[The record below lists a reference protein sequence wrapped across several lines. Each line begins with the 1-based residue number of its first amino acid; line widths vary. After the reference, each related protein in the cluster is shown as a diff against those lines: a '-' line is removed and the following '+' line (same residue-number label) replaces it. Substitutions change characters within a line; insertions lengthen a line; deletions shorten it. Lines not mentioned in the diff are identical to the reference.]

1 MTFLPTLRALRQS
14 HAGKALKRAAMIAA
28 MVVPVA
34 IVGLVTTSSAATL
47 DEIKKRGYMVV
58 ATEDDFRPFE
68 FVKDGKPTG
77 FDNEMVEA
85 LKKAAPFEIRQEILP
100 WTGILA
106 GVSTGKYD
114 IAITA
119 AIITKERTQSLEFTS
134 PIADA
139 THYYLKRKNDTSIKS
154 IKDLSGKT
162 VGVQAG
168 SALLGRLP
176 ELATMIE
183 KDGGKMGKVVE
194 YTSYPEAYQDLA
206 LGRTDY
212 VVNTIINLKA
222 VVAEKPGVFEIG
234 QAVSGK
240 SFPAWAIKKGNTELL
255 AYMNEFIAQE
265 KANGEMAA
273 LQKKWFGESFPDLPV
288 TFTPEF

>member
-1 MTFLPTLRALRQS
+1 MTTASLIRSCVSRRLSFGLAVALLVIPLL
-14 HAGKALKRAAMIAA
+14 AGPSRAAS
-28 MVVPVA
+28 
-34 IVGLVTTSSAATL
+34 LE
-47 DEIKKRGYMVV
+47 EIKKRGLIV

-77 FDNEMVEA
+77 FDNELIED
-85 LKKAAPFEIRQEILP
+85 LRKYAPFEIKQQIIP

-114 IAITA
+114 AAITA
-119 AIITKERTQSLEFTS
+119 AIITKERKQSLDFTS

-139 THYYLKRKNDTSIKS
+139 THYYLKRRGDKSISS

-168 SALLGRLP
+168 SALLARLP
-176 ELATMIE
+176 ELGAMLE
-183 KDGGKMGKVVE
+183 KQGGKLGKVVE

-206 LGRTDY
+206 LGRVDY
-212 VVNTIINLKA
+212 VVNTVINLQTL
-222 VVAEKPGVFEIG
+222 VAEKPGVFELG

-240 SFPAWAIKKGNTELL
+240 SFPAWAVAKGNTELVDFL
-255 AYMNEFIAQE
+255 NGFIAKE
-265 KANGEMAA
+265 KQTGRFAE
-273 LQKKWFGESFPDLPV
+273 LQKKWFGEAFPNLP
-288 TFTPEF
+288 TQWDPEF

>member
-1 MTFLPTLRALRQS
+1 MSIFKRSHAPSRRALL
-14 HAGKALKRAAMIAA
+14 AAIALPLALFATLSTAR
-28 MVVPVA
+28 
-34 IVGLVTTSSAATL
+34 AATL

-77 FDNEMVEA
+77 FDNEMVEL
-85 LKKAAPFEIRQEILP
+85 LKKYAPFEIRQEILP

-119 AIITKERTQSLEFTS
+119 AIITKERAKSLDFTS

-139 THYYLKRKNDTSIKS
+139 THYYVKRKSDTSIKS
-154 IKDLSGKT
+154 VKDLSGKT

-176 ELATMIE
+176 ELQSTLE
-183 KDGGKMGKVVE
+183 KGGGKLGKVVE

-206 LGRTDY
+206 LSRTDY
-212 VVNTIINLKA
+212 VVNTIINLKTL
-222 VVAEKPGVFEIG
+222 VAEKPAVFELG
-234 QAVSGK
+234 QPVSGK
-240 SFPAWAIKKGNTELL
+240 SYPAWAIAKGNTTLV
-255 AYMNEFIAQE
+255 AFMNEFLAKQ
-265 KANGEMAA
+265 KASGEMAT
-273 LQKKWFGESFPDLPV
+273 LQKKWFGEAFPDLPV
-288 TFTPEF
+288 SFTPEF

>member
-1 MTFLPTLRALRQS
+1 MTTTSPARFGSLSRRLMLGLLAALVAMPM
-14 HAGKALKRAAMIAA
+14 AGKAQAA
-28 MVVPVA
+28 
-34 IVGLVTTSSAATL
+34 GL
-47 DEIKKRGYMVV
+47 DEIKKRGLTV

-77 FDNEMVEA
+77 FDNELVED
-85 LKKAAPFEIRQEILP
+85 LRKYAPFEIKQEILP

-114 IAITA
+114 VAITA
-119 AIITKERTQSLEFTS
+119 AIITKERKKSLDFTS

-139 THYYLKRKNDTSIKS
+139 THYYVKRKDDKS
-154 IKDLSGKT
+154 ITSVKDLSGKT

-176 ELATMIE
+176 ELDATLK
-183 KDGGKMGKVVE
+183 KDGGALGKIVE

-212 VVNTIINLKA
+212 VVNTVINLKTL
-222 VVAEKPGVFEIG
+222 VTEKPAVFEVG
-234 QAVSGK
+234 QAVSGP
-240 SFPAWAIKKGNTELL
+240 SFPAWAVAKDNTELL
-255 AYMNEFIAQE
+255 AFLNEFIAKE
-265 KANGEMAA
+265 KSSGRFAE
-273 LQKKWFGESFPDLPV
+273 LQKKWFGEDFPNLPV
-288 TFTPEF
+288 AFEPEF

>member
-1 MTFLPTLRALRQS
+1 MTRLLPARFGSVSRRLLLLLLTAQLAVPML
-14 HAGKALKRAAMIAA
+14 AGKAH
-28 MVVPVA
+28 
-34 IVGLVTTSSAATL
+34 AATL
-47 DEIKKRGYMVV
+47 EEIKKQGFMTV

-77 FDNEMVEA
+77 FDNELLED
-85 LKKAAPFEIRQEILP
+85 LRKYAPFEIRQQILP

-114 IAITA
+114 VAITA
-119 AIITKERTQSLEFTS
+119 AIITKERKQSLDFTS

-139 THYYLKRKNDTSIKS
+139 THYYIKRKGDTSIS
-154 IKDLSGKT
+154 SVKDLSGKT

-168 SALLGRLP
+168 SALLARLP
-176 ELATMIE
+176 ELDATLK
-183 KDGGKMGKVVE
+183 KDGGKLGKIVE

-212 VVNTIINLKA
+212 VVNTVINLKT
-222 VVAEKPGVFEIG
+222 VVAEKPNVFELG

-240 SFPAWAIKKGNTELL
+240 SFPGWAVAKGNTELV
-255 AYMNEFIAQE
+255 AYLNEFIAKE
-265 KANGEMAA
+265 KASGRFAE
-273 LQKKWFGESFPDLPV
+273 LQKKWFGDSFPDLPV
-288 TFTPEF
+288 SFEPEF

>member
-1 MTFLPTLRALRQS
+1 MAKRLFGVSRLGSALLGLLAALLAVASFSPQ
-14 HAGKALKRAAMIAA
+14 AGAAS
-28 MVVPVA
+28 
-34 IVGLVTTSSAATL
+34 LE
-47 DEIKKRGYMVV
+47 EIKKRGYLIV

-77 FDNEMVEA
+77 FDNELVDE
-85 LKKAAPFEIRQEILP
+85 LRKYAPFEIKQEILP
-100 WTGILA
+100 WTGLLA

-119 AIITKERTQSLEFTS
+119 AIITKERTQSLDFTS

-139 THYYLKRKNDTSIKS
+139 THYYVKRKSDSSITA

-162 VGVQAG
+162 VGIQAG

-176 ELATMIE
+176 ELETMLK
-183 KDGGKMGKVVE
+183 KDGGKLGKVVE

-222 VVAEKPGVFEIG
+222 LVTEKPAVFEVG
-234 QAVSGK
+234 QPVSGK
-240 SFPAWAIKKGNTELL
+240 SFPAWALKKGNADLL
-255 AYMNEFIAQE
+255 AYMNEFIAKQKVSGKFAE
-265 KANGEMAA
+265 
-273 LQKKWFGESFPDLPV
+273 LQQKWFGESFPNLPV
-288 TFTPEF
+288 TFEPEF

>member
-1 MTFLPTLRALRQS
+1 MTERP
-14 HAGKALKRAAMIAA
+14 MIAKWPSCLTFVLLTTLLA
-28 MVVPVA
+28 VA
-34 IVGLVTTSSAATL
+34 AAAPRAWAASFE
-47 DEIKKRGYMVV
+47 EIKRRGYLVV

-68 FVKDGKPTG
+68 FIKDGKPTG
-77 FDNEMVEA
+77 FDNELVEE
-85 LKKAAPFEIRQEILP
+85 LRKYAPFGIKQEILP
-100 WTGILA
+100 WTGLLA

-119 AIITKERTQSLEFTS
+119 AIITKERKQSLDFTS

-139 THYYLKRKNDTSIKS
+139 THYYVKRKSDDSIKA

-176 ELATMIE
+176 ELETML
-183 KDGGKMGKVVE
+183 KDGGGKLGKVVE

-212 VVNTIINLKA
+212 VVNTIINLKTL
-222 VVAEKPGVFEIG
+222 VAEKPNVFEIG
-234 QAVSGK
+234 QPVSGK
-240 SFPAWAIKKGNTELL
+240 SFPAWAVKKGNGELL
-255 AYMNEFIAQE
+255 AYMNEFIAKQ
-265 KANGEMAA
+265 KASGKFAE
-273 LQKKWFGESFPDLPV
+273 LQKKWFGQEFPDLPIA
-288 TFTPEF
+288 FEPEF

>member
-1 MTFLPTLRALRQS
+1 MTERP
-14 HAGKALKRAAMIAA
+14 MIAKWPSCLTFVLLTTLLA
-28 MVVPVA
+28 VA
-34 IVGLVTTSSAATL
+34 AAAPRAWAASL
-47 DEIKKRGYMVV
+47 QEIKQRGYLVV

-77 FDNEMVEA
+77 FDNELVEE
-85 LKKAAPFEIRQEILP
+85 LRKYAPFEIKQEILP
-100 WTGILA
+100 WTGLLA

-119 AIITKERTQSLEFTS
+119 AIITKERKQSLDFTS

-139 THYYLKRKNDTSIKS
+139 THYYVKRKSDNSIKA

-176 ELATMIE
+176 ELETML
-183 KDGGKMGKVVE
+183 KGGGGKLGKVVE

-212 VVNTIINLKA
+212 VVNTIINLKTL
-222 VVAEKPGVFEIG
+222 VAEKPNVFEIG
-234 QAVSGK
+234 QPVSGK
-240 SFPAWAIKKGNTELL
+240 SFPAWAVKKGNGELL
-255 AYMNEFIAQE
+255 AYMNEFIAKQ
-265 KANGEMAA
+265 KASGKFAE
-273 LQKKWFGESFPDLPV
+273 LQKKWFGQEFSDLPI
-288 TFTPEF
+288 TFEPEF

>member
-1 MTFLPTLRALRQS
+1 MSERP
-14 HAGKALKRAAMIAA
+14 MIAKWPSCLTFVLLTTLLA
-28 MVVPVA
+28 VA
-34 IVGLVTTSSAATL
+34 AAAPRAWAASL
-47 DEIKKRGYMVV
+47 QEIKQRGYLVV

-77 FDNEMVEA
+77 FDNELVEE
-85 LKKAAPFEIRQEILP
+85 LRKYAPFEIKQEILP
-100 WTGILA
+100 WTGLLA

-119 AIITKERTQSLEFTS
+119 AIITKERKQSLDFTS

-139 THYYLKRKNDTSIKS
+139 THYYVKRKSDNSIKA

-176 ELATMIE
+176 ELETML
-183 KDGGKMGKVVE
+183 KGGGGKLGKVVE

-212 VVNTIINLKA
+212 VVNTIINLKTL
-222 VVAEKPGVFEIG
+222 VAEKPNVFEIG
-234 QAVSGK
+234 QPVSGK
-240 SFPAWAIKKGNTELL
+240 SFPAWAVKKGNGELL
-255 AYMNEFIAQE
+255 VYMNEFIAKQ
-265 KANGEMAA
+265 KASGKFAE
-273 LQKKWFGESFPDLPV
+273 LQKKWFGQEFSDLPIA
-288 TFTPEF
+288 FEPEF